1 MAKKKTNTLDQ
12 VVELLD
18 EYARLEQRAEK
29 IIEDHISGWVST
41 APGVPRTSLRT
52 RRLMR
57 MPKGTRT
64 PKRCG
69 IYGRSWRMST
79 RYNCQQTPLN
89 VALDYTSTS
98 ASTAPFSSQTY
109 HVRISAT
116 SPIHYRIISGSG
128 VSSTCTSADPL
139 LPVGVYEIVGVAPGQ
154 RPSAIKSPLTGQ
166 PNQVSADGR
175 LTIVELC

>member
-1 MAKKKTNTLDQ
+1 
-12 VVELLD
+12 
-18 EYARLEQRAEK
+18 
-29 IIEDHISGWVST
+29 
-41 APGVPRTSLRT
+41 
-52 RRLMR
+52 
-57 MPKGTRT
+57 
-64 PKRCG
+64 
-69 IYGRSWRMST
+69 MST
-79 RYNCQQTPLN
+79 RYNYPRQQTPLN

-154 RPSAIKSPLTGQ
+154 RLSAIKSPLTGQ